1 MDDSRRPAQATPAP
15 PVSMKDTAM
24 RGLQVFA
31 MARQH
36 HDDELAEA
44 TREPALSQFDLNNP
58 MYLFGQI
65 GQDEWLDL
73 VRINDGRVYMAD
85 FTSCSTNAKLP

>member
-1 MDDSRRPAQATPAP
+1 MTQSCLPAYATPTS
-15 PVSMKDTAM
+15 PVTMKDTAV

-31 MARQH
+31 MARLH

-44 TREPALSQFDLNNP
+44 AREPAVSQFDLNNP

-65 GQDEWLDL
+65 GQDAWLDL
-73 VRINDGRVYMAD
+73 VRTIVGRVYMAD
-85 FTSCSTNAKLP
+85 CMSCSTNARLP